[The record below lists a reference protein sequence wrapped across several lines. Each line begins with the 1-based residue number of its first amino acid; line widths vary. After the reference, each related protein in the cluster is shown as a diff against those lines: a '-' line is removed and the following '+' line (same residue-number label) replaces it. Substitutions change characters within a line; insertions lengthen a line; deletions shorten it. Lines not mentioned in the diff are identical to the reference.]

1 MSYGLYAAATST
13 VVLVGGIT
21 ESGLTALGLR
31 ELSTLRGDARERL
44 LSNLVGLRIALT
56 VIGVAAA
63 VAITWSTGAEP
74 EIVEGI
80 WIAGIGAL
88 LIVVQQTY
96 MIPLSA
102 QLQLGWVS
110 SMELLRQV
118 ALNGLFLAFVIV
130 SAGLTAFYWAHVLA
144 GAIVLI
150 ATLLWSAATP
160 RCGPRSTSRS
170 GAGYWWRPC
179 RTQSR
184 RPSESST
191 SGSPCC

>member
-1 MSYGLYAAATST
+1 MVSGVEAQEVADQLTDILDSQEAGAAAVRGSALRIGAFIAGLAFSLAAVPFMTRHLGTVSYGLYAAATST

-21 ESGLTALGLR
+21 ESGLTALGLH

-63 VAITWSTGAEP
+63 VAITWSTGAKP

-110 SMELLRQV
+110 SSSC
-118 ALNGLFLAFVIV
+118 
-130 SAGLTAFYWAHVLA
+130 SA
-144 GAIVLI
+144 
-150 ATLLWSAATP
+150 
-160 RCGPRSTSRS
+160 RSR
-170 GAGYWWRPC
+170 
-179 RTQSR
+179 
-184 RPSESST
+184 
-191 SGSPCC
+191 